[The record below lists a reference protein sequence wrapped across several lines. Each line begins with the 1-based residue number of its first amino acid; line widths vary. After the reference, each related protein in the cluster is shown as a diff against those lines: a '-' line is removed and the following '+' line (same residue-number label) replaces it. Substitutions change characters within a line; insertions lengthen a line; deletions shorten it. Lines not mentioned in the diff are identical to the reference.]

1 MLRLWRKPL
10 SFAEGAAFAAEVLLS
25 GRLRGQL
32 HGLSHSWFAGRFLKP
47 AHPWAILTPNSAG
60 SRPVLVLRRAAHQ
73 VALCRVRQ
81 AAVQVPTAVRPGL
94 GGCGRTPLCLARA
107 RWRASK
113 RARVAA
119 PLPVPGLVALRAQ
132 GRPHVPQT
140 TAQPLEADRYSP
152 SRTPAEH
159 LVGAAVQTR
168 LVLVVLLARRLEARR
183 WWRA

>member
-60 SRPVLVLRRAAHQ
+60 SRPVFVLRRAAHQ

-94 GGCGRTPLCLARA
+94 GGCGRTSLCLARA

-113 RARVAA
+113 RARPVARQQLQMLEQVRA
-119 PLPVPGLVALRAQ
+119 VDRPLFLRTSKPASKRFNPWCKLR
-132 GRPHVPQT
+132 GRT
-140 TAQPLEADRYSP
+140 
-152 SRTPAEH
+152 
-159 LVGAAVQTR
+159 G
-168 LVLVVLLARRLEARR
+168 
-183 WWRA
+183 